1 MSKFYDEITDNN
13 NGIVFPDTQAID
25 SSGPLATDG
34 TEIVKEVVDDVWLG
48 KQALLD
54 FYNYPPIG
62 IEDSAGISGF
72 AGLPFSQ
79 PLAIQYMNYATPG
92 TIVNWASEL
101 DPAIVSALWA
111 NDMEIRL
118 LLLHG
123 QGILRADYKM
133 LDLIVYVGDSFNAA
147 ADSYYH
153 ADDELGTI
161 RNPTGDWLIL
171 PDARGY
177 SFRGLDPSGLI
188 DPDGAGRIV
197 GSEQEDAFQD
207 FGASPAFYMQRG
219 ASNVQPPEN
228 REIIYTQN
236 GLGNPLA
243 SPFSVNGL
251 VNLLSFNDK
260 FEMGNGSNAV
270 TQIDFLASGDPN
282 ARTSVESRGKNIAI
296 EFAIHY

>member
-1 MSKFYDEITDNN
+1 MTKLYNVITNNN
-13 NGIVFPDTQAID
+13 NGVPFPDTQAID

-34 TEIVKEVVDDVWLG
+34 TEIVKEVVDDMWLE

-72 AGLPFSQ
+72 AGLPISQ

-101 DPAIVSALWA
+101 DPVVVSAALA

-123 QGILRADYKM
+123 QGILRAAYKM
-133 LDLIVYVGDSFNAA
+133 LDLIVYVGDLSNAA
-147 ADSYYH
+147 ADSFYH
-153 ADDELGTI
+153 ADDALGAV

-171 PDARGY
+171 PDIRGR
-177 SFRGLDPSGLI
+177 SFRALDPSGLI

-197 GSEQEDAFQD
+197 GSNQEDAFQD
-207 FGASPAFYMQRG
+207 FGASPAFYTQRSG
-219 ASNVQPPEN
+219 PPDQ
-228 REIIYTQN
+228 RDLFYTHDSGQ
-236 GLGNPLA
+236 NPLA
-243 SPFSVNGL
+243 SPFSVVGTDS
-251 VNLLSFNDK
+251 VSDFNNKVDTTV
-260 FEMGNGSNAV
+260 GSNQV
-270 TQIDFLASGDPN
+270 TQIDFAASGDPN
-282 ARTSVESRGKNIAI
+282 ARTSIETRNKNIAT